1 MHDCDLTMLFPS
13 RLGVTLTIMSFHV
26 SCYTTFS
33 FDNDLCKL
41 QNVTLSNSNSSALMP
56 RHAMCRCCLN

>member
-1 MHDCDLTMLFPS
+1 MHGCDLTMLFPS

-41 QNVTLSNSNSSALMP
+41 QT
-56 RHAMCRCCLN
+56 